1 MELPRGS
8 ATVLVV
14 EDEPAVREIACAILS
29 DLGYRVLEAADGEEA
44 LRQPEFDHRQYHHTW
59 LDYLYWDSELDS

>member
-1 MELPRGS
+1 MPVDLPRGS

-14 EDEPAVREIACAILS
+14 EDEAAVREIAVAILR

-44 LRQPEFDHRQYHHTW
+44 LRVFGDTCRTA
-59 LDYLYWDSELDS
+59 SICC